1 MAHMTTV
8 DQINLDHSCITHNAN
23 DEPIGLILQRQVDI
37 AVSQDFSMISVIG
50 ALSQDL
56 IFYKFNEVIFLA
68 FDIYINKPT
77 EIKKKTKQKKGEN

>member
-1 MAHMTTV
+1 
-8 DQINLDHSCITHNAN
+8 
-23 DEPIGLILQRQVDI
+23 
-37 AVSQDFSMISVIG
+37 MISVIG

>member
-1 MAHMTTV
+1 
-8 DQINLDHSCITHNAN
+8 
-23 DEPIGLILQRQVDI
+23 
-37 AVSQDFSMISVIG
+37 MISVIG

-68 FDIYINKPT
+68 FDTYINKPT